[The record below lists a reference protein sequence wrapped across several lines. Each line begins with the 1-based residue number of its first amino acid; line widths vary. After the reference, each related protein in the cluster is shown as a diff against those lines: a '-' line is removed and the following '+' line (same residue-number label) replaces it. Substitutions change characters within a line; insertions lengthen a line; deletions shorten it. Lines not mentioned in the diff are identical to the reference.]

1 MDMANTTYRELADA
15 VFDKIKDVD
24 FASMDEEIAYQIVTG
39 YMRPAIVAF
48 ESAKQDLSDRDDGL
62 EQFNFTLRDDTFII
76 LVNYMVIEWLNAN
89 FILTSTALKS
99 RLSTSDFHSLQ
110 LSNMLSKAME
120 LRSMLKSENDQL
132 AINKSYKNSKL
143 FDLVTNRKKV

>member
-1 MDMANTTYRELADA
+1 MANTTYRELADA

>member
-1 MDMANTTYRELADA
+1 MANTTYKELADA
-15 VFDKIKDVD
+15 VFDKIKDMD
-24 FASMDEEIAYQIVTG
+24 FANIDEEIAYQIVIG

-48 ESAKQDLSDRDDGL
+48 ESAKQDLSDRDDEL
-62 EQFNFTLRDDTFII
+62 AQFNFTLRDDTFII

-110 LSNMLSKAME
+110 LSNMLGKAME

-132 AINKSYKNSKL
+132 AINKSYKDSKL

>member
-1 MDMANTTYRELADA
+1 MANTTYRELADA
-15 VFDKIKDVD
+15 VFNKIKDAD
-24 FASMDEEIAYQIVTG
+24 FANIDEEIAYQIVIG

-48 ESAKQDLSDRDDGL
+48 QSAKQNLSDRDDEL
-62 EQFNFTLRDDTFII
+62 EQFNFVLSDETFII

-89 FILTSTALKS
+89 YILTSTALKS
-99 RLSTSDFHSLQ
+99 RLSTADFHSLQ
-110 LSNMLSKAME
+110 LSNMLGKAME